1 MNLRSFTLRR
11 GAAILTLSLALVLA
25 ACGSS
30 GTSNE
35 GGGTVAVVNGAV
47 TVTADE
53 LAFDAGTIEAT
64 AGEAFTITLDN
75 ADSVPHN
82 ISVYTEEG
90 GEVIVEGEIIDGGE
104 TVTVEVPALDAGTY
118 YFVCDLHPTDMNG
131 AVVVNASGS

>member
-47 TVTADE
+47 TVTAAE
-53 LAFDAGTIEAT
+53 LEFDASTIEAT
-64 AGEAFTITLDN
+64 AGEAFTITFDN

-90 GEVIVEGEIIDGGE
+90 GEVIIEGEIIDGGE
-104 TVTVEVPALDAGTY
+104 TVAVEVPALEAGTY
-118 YFVCDLHPTDMNG
+118 YFMCDLHPDMNG
-131 AVVVNASGS
+131 AVVVSASGS

>member
-11 GAAILTLSLALVLA
+11 SAPILAFSLALVLA

-30 GTSNE
+30 GSSNE

-47 TVTADE
+47 IVTANE
-53 LAFDAGTIEAT
+53 LEFDANTIEAP

-90 GEVIVEGEIIDGGE
+90 GEVIIEGEIIDGGE
-104 TVTVEVPALDAGTY
+104 TVEVEVPALEAGTY
-118 YFVCDLHPTDMNG
+118 FFVCDLHPDMNG
-131 AVVVNASGS
+131 SVAVTASGS